1 MTLQLTKHK
10 LGHAVADVHKSD
22 NLWVI
27 GIFLAYH
34 VPKLRTTGVTVD
46 QSNSVHAIRTA
57 ERRVNCNTCL
67 IFVFAVKVKFNN
79 SRIHGT
85 TPKRLSIS
93 YHIRIDFTTCKEG
106 GITIQNKIYLLI
118 LIAAVMFVILG
129 GVTLLAQRYT
139 LNGIKSR
146 TVGDG
151 QHGTARFATKSEI
164 KKTYKRVPF
173 MPEEWR
179 KGERLP
185 KQCSTLPL
193 ERGFKNYYSIIRGT

>member
-67 IFVFAVKVKFNN
+67 IFVFAVKVKFIN
-79 SRIHGT
+79 SRIHGASG
-85 TPKRLSIS
+85 LQHEVGGLIECVYLDDGSIAV
-93 YHIRIDFTTCKEG
+93 CNEEG
-106 GITIQNKIYLLI
+106 K
-118 LIAAVMFVILG
+118 
-129 GVTLLAQRYT
+129 
-139 LNGIKSR
+139 LNGMEPNRRLGADIICGPFFIC
-146 TVGDG
+146 GDTLDG
-151 QHGTARFATKSEI
+151 DFASLSEEQI
-164 KKTYKRVPF
+164 QKYSEKFAEIPGFTGKEPELEPRIEVIGFDF
-173 MPEEWR
+173 M
-179 KGERLP
+179 G
-185 KQCSTLPL
+185 
-193 ERGFKNYYSIIRGT
+193 GMH